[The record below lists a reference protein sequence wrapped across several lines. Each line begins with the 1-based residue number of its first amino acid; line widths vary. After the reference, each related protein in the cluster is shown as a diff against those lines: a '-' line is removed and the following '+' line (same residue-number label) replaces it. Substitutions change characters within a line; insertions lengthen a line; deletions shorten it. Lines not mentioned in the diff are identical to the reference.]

1 MELNFIENQTYNNN
15 YWEEYQA
22 NNHESYTMNT
32 TNNNVNTNSNPKKKK
47 VSFDD
52 ILSNMNLV
60 VNQQGILQFMGA
72 AKPEVHRNTQN
83 QEPVQPA
90 VKHSYI
96 YNKYFK
102 NYVDPNAEVYVPKI
116 PKTREEYYQMLLE
129 ERIKRIELQKH
140 LEQVKSKKLML
151 TSAAT
156 PGLSSN
162 RNIQASKNTLNRL
175 QFR

>member
-32 TNNNVNTNSNPKKKK
+32 TNTNSNPKKKK

-72 AKPEVHRNTQN
+72 AKPEVPINTQN

-102 NYVDPNAEVYVPKI
+102 NYVDPNAEVYVPKV